1 MSTPLSGDVIVT
13 SPGPATV
20 VVSAPSPGQ
29 VATSPGVPGPPGAG
43 VELEGAVETYADLP
57 GDLGVDDAGAAYVV
71 QESGK
76 LYVWSGYA
84 WPIEANG
91 ADFRGEPGRGISG
104 ITIVG
109 NDLRFAMSDASNES
123 VTVPALT
130 AAAASATAASASAT
144 AASGSATAAAG
155 SAIDANAAKSDAV
168 AAKNAAQT
176 AQSAAET
183 AATNASGSATTASGA
198 ATTATNAKNDA
209 VTAKNAA
216 ETAATNSGNSATA
229 AAGSATAADDS
240 ADAAAASASA
250 AAGSATN
257 AATSATNAGNSQTA
271 AAGSASSA
279 STSAT
284 SASGSATSASV
295 SAGAAATSASTAQ
308 DAADAAEGSAT
319 SAAASASSANASA
332 VSASG
337 SASTAT
343 TQAGNAASG
352 ASAAAG
358 SASAAAGSASDA
370 ADSAETAEYWAN
382 EAAEAVTSG
391 IPNANATTK
400 GGIML
405 PGSVPG
411 ELGGTY
417 DHPTVTGWADKADL
431 VAGKIPVSQIP
442 AQATNERHVVANTA
456 ARLALTTAQ
465 VQPGDMAI
473 QTGNP
478 GRGTYILNGPD
489 PSVEGNWVLM
499 VNPDAPVSSVN
510 GYSGIVVLGK
520 TDVGLGNVDN
530 TADSAKPVSAAQ
542 QAALDGKA
550 NTAHA
555 HAASDITSGTLDVA
569 RLPVG
574 TSGSQVAA
582 GNDSRITGAVQ
593 TSRTIST
600 TGGLSGGG
608 NLSTNRTITIEDGGI
623 VKAKLASGVQAS
635 LDKADTALQSVTI
648 PADMSV
654 IAFGKD
660 TVRAAGLGD
669 NPFGVKLRRAVRIKT
684 VHFRCLTADASG
696 NLVVRLVRN
705 GGAITISAV
714 TIAAANQVAGAVSG
728 TLDVDCSAG
737 DIITV
742 EVTGI
747 GATPGKG
754 LVADIE
760 AVVI

>member
-1 MSTPLSGDVIVT
+1 
-13 SPGPATV
+13 
-20 VVSAPSPGQ
+20 
-29 VATSPGVPGPPGAG
+29 
-43 VELEGAVETYADLP
+43 
-57 GDLGVDDAGAAYVV
+57 
-71 QESGK
+71 
-76 LYVWSGYA
+76 
-84 WPIEANG
+84 
-91 ADFRGEPGRGISG
+91 
-104 ITIVG
+104 
-109 NDLRFAMSDASNES
+109 
-123 VTVPALT
+123 
-130 AAAASATAASASAT
+130 
-144 AASGSATAAAG
+144 
-155 SAIDANAAKSDAV
+155 
-168 AAKNAAQT
+168 
-176 AQSAAET
+176 
-183 AATNASGSATTASGA
+183 
-198 ATTATNAKNDA
+198 
-209 VTAKNAA
+209 
-216 ETAATNSGNSATA
+216 
-229 AAGSATAADDS
+229 
-240 ADAAAASASA
+240 
-250 AAGSATN
+250 
-257 AATSATNAGNSQTA
+257 
-271 AAGSASSA
+271 
-279 STSAT
+279 
-284 SASGSATSASV
+284 
-295 SAGAAATSASTAQ
+295 
-308 DAADAAEGSAT
+308 
-319 SAAASASSANASA
+319 
-332 VSASG
+332 
-337 SASTAT
+337 
-343 TQAGNAASG
+343 
-352 ASAAAG
+352 
-358 SASAAAGSASDA
+358 
-370 ADSAETAEYWAN
+370 
-382 EAAEAVTSG
+382 
-391 IPNANATTK
+391 
-400 GGIML
+400 ML

-431 VAGKIPVSQIP
+431 VGGKIPTSQIP
-442 AQATNERHVVANTA
+442 AQATNERYVVTSTA
-456 ARLALTTAQ
+456 ERLALTTAQ

-574 TSGSQVAA
+574 TSGTQVAA

-635 LDKADTALQSVTI
+635 LDKADTALQSVVI

-669 NPFGVKLRRAVRIKT
+669 NPFGVKVRRAVRLKT
-684 VHFRCLTADASG
+684 VHFRALTADASG
-696 NLVVRLVRN
+696 NLVVRLNRN
-705 GGAITISAV
+705 GSAITISAV
-714 TIAAANQVAGAVSG
+714 TIAAANQVAGGVSG

-737 DIITV
+737 DIITA
-742 EVTGI
+742 EVVSTGT
-747 GATPGKG
+747 TPGKG